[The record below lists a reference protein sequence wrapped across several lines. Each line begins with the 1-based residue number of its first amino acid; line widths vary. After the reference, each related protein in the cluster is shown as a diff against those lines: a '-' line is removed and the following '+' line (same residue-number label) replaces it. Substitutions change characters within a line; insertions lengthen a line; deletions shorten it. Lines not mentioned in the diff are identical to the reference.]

1 MVSALFH
8 VEVAPEKTLATYPVC
23 VICFCHLKFIASWLR
38 MAKVHFFKHAVAS
51 KSSRR
56 SKRDFFPPQDCWK
69 LSPSTDPKAKGSQ
82 VLWENLQKLVSDQTH
97 SNGKNPIPKS
107 SWSSIKRPPPF
118 LIGFAHWH
126 SADGYEGLGDSE
138 DVKWHLVSCKL
149 LLARRPQTPLQDH

>member
-23 VICFCHLKFIASWLR
+23 DLFLSPTVKFIASWLR

-69 LSPSTDPKAKGSQ
+69 LSPSTDPKS
-82 VLWENLQKLVSDQTH
+82 ER
-97 SNGKNPIPKS
+97 IS
-107 SWSSIKRPPPF
+107 STMGEPAEAS
-118 LIGFAHWH
+118 L
-126 SADGYEGLGDSE
+126 
-138 DVKWHLVSCKL
+138 
-149 LLARRPQTPLQDH
+149 